1 MATTWCPFDIMPSN
15 VYQRVG
21 VVGLLAALSLSPVGC
36 AEPSSEQPASAGLS
50 GGSESSESSEPS
62 SLQLPGAGETLPAGE
77 SATQPRPAG
86 ETADFSSAGEI
97 DVRLVDESEFAEL
110 LRGHRG
116 KIVLVDF
123 WATWC
128 LACKQLFPHTVDL
141 HKRLADEGL
150 VVISVSFDDPDA
162 RADVRSFLVSKGAAL
177 DNLLSLYGAGP
188 KSFDAFEIED
198 GTLPHYKLYDRN
210 GKLRKTFG
218 TSTGRFG
225 AEDIDRAVEELLGE
239 S

>member
-1 MATTWCPFDIMPSN
+1 M
-15 VYQRVG
+15 
-21 VVGLLAALSLSPVGC
+21 LAALSVLPVGC

-50 GGSESSESSEPS
+50 GGPESGESSEASNVPLSN
-62 SLQLPGAGETLPAGE
+62 AGGTSPAGE
-77 SATQPRPAG
+77 SATARPAAGAEPRPAG
-86 ETADFSSAGEI
+86 ETADAGEI
-97 DVRLVDESEFAEL
+97 EVRLVDESEFAEL

-141 HKRLADEGL
+141 HERLADRGL

-162 RADVRSFLVSKGAAL
+162 RADVRSFLVSQGAAL
-177 DNLLSLYGAGP
+177 DNLLSPYGAGP
-188 KSFDAFEIED
+188 KSFDAFGIED